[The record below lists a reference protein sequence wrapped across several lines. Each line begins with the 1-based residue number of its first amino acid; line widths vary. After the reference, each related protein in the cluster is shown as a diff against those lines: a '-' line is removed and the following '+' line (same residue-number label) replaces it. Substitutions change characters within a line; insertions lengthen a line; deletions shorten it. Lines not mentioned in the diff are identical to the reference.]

1 MFFGSSEFPSSLD
14 SVVVTICAI
23 IYLTRFL
30 FVCLF
35 VCCFWI
41 INPASTA
48 EGSTTARDLSSLGT
62 DATTI
67 ALTSDS
73 GYIVYYTVTHFSLRE
88 SQTPQAMCIRGNMLF
103 ISILTARN
111 SETNRYGVLEF

>member
-1 MFFGSSEFPSSLD
+1 
-14 SVVVTICAI
+14 
-23 IYLTRFL
+23 L
-30 FVCLF
+30 FVY
-35 VCCFWI
+35 CFLT

-48 EGSTTARDLSSLGT
+48 EGSTTARDLSSLAT

-73 GYIVYYTVTHFSLRE
+73 DYIVYYAVTHFSLCE

-103 ISILTARN
+103 SSIFTARN
-111 SETNRYGVLEF
+111 SETHRGFWNFRLLV